1 MIVTVDNET
10 EMQPIDV
17 YALFVTDDTIDMIV
31 EESNRYAE
39 QEIAAARV
47 TRRSRLVSWASDISG
62 TRIQH
67 TIQEAA
73 GKKKNTWKRCR
84 GCYEKISLCEGHKV
98 AINKAKRVSTF
109 CNECEG
115 QPHLCIT

>member
-47 TRRSRLVSWASDISG
+47 TLI
-62 TRIQH
+62 
-67 TIQEAA
+67 
-73 GKKKNTWKRCR
+73 
-84 GCYEKISLCEGHKV
+84 KISLMD
-98 AINKAKRVSTF
+98 F
-109 CNECEG
+109 
-115 QPHLCIT
+115 

>member
-31 EESNRYAE
+31 EETNRYAE

-47 TRRSRLVSWASDISG
+47 TRRSRLVSWTSDISG

-73 GKKKNTWKRCR
+73 GKRKTHGRDAEDAMKR
-84 GCYEKISLCEGHKV
+84 YLCVKDT
-98 AINKAKRVSTF
+98 RW
-109 CNECEG
+109 
-115 QPHLCIT
+115 P